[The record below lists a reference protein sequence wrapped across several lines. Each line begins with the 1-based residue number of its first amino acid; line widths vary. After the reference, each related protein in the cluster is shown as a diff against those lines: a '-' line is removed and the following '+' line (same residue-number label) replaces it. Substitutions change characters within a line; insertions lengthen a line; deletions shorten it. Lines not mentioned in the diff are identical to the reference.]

1 MRYKQN
7 KDELESRVDNI
18 LNQKDE
24 PVDFKPIEETKEV
37 PIEVI
42 PDIRGLNVEKI
53 IYVKDANGNP
63 TKQVEQIIMDDE
75 SSFTHAEF
83 LTAFKNCLRFNIAGE
98 TLTPYD
104 YRDYQK
110 RISPQ
115 GIAVHLQNV
124 EGQAR
129 VDQAR
134 LPINKRQAIAIGG
147 IILILIFC
155 IFGFI
160 ILSNVNLGGLF

>member
-1 MRYKQN
+1 MQYKQN
-7 KDELESRVDNI
+7 EEEVESRVDNV

-24 PVDFKPIEETKEV
+24 TADFEPIEETKEV

-63 TKQVEQIIMDDE
+63 TKQVKQIIMDDE

-115 GIAVHLQNV
+115 GMAVHLQNT
-124 EGQAR
+124 EAQAR
-129 VDQAR
+129 VDQMK
-134 LPINKRQAIAIGG
+134 LPISKRQAFAIGG

>member
-1 MRYKQN
+1 V
-7 KDELESRVDNI
+7 ESRVDNV

-24 PVDFKPIEETKEV
+24 DGDFEPIEETKEIPV
-37 PIEVI
+37 EVI
-42 PDIRGLNVEKI
+42 PDIQGLNVKKI
-53 IYVKDANGNP
+53 IYKTDSEGRT
-63 TKQVEQIIMDDE
+63 TKQVDKIIMDDG

-129 VDQAR
+129 VDQMK
-134 LPINKRQAIAIGG
+134 LPISKRQAFAIGG

>member
-7 KDELESRVDNI
+7 KEEVESRVDNI

-24 PVDFKPIEETKEV
+24 TGNFEPIEETKEM

-42 PDIRGLNVEKI
+42 PDIKGLNVTRI
-53 IYVKDANGNP
+53 IYVKDSEGNP
-63 TKQVEQIIMDDE
+63 TKQVDKIIMDDG

-110 RISPQ
+110 RISP
-115 GIAVHLQNV
+115 
-124 EGQAR
+124 
-129 VDQAR
+129 
-134 LPINKRQAIAIGG
+134 
-147 IILILIFC
+147 
-155 IFGFI
+155 
-160 ILSNVNLGGLF
+160 